1 MISRAMKTHN
11 TLAEAVMFMMT
22 LISAQAPRLRLAM
35 AGIRVVG
42 FVYCYLNGMIAS
54 ADSGELLMRLLMK

>member
-42 FVYCYLNGMIAS
+42 TVYCCLNGMI
-54 ADSGELLMRLLMK
+54 G